1 MSIYPALSLL
11 PRLLVTIPLLILFA
25 SCRPNPIAHIEAAD
39 AALRQGKYDQV
50 LLETDRALSLDPNSV
65 PAKRLRIKA
74 LIGKGEE
81 TAALDAYE
89 VLSRE
94 KGPDTI
100 LLKEICQG
108 FLREGLKQQNFFVRS
123 ASVKAMGEMKDY
135 STVPILAMAM
145 KDGAAFVRFFAVESL
160 GELADP
166 PSLRLLE
173 SATQD
178 PEPMV
183 RISAV
188 KALDG
193 IEGDKAVPILAKFSG
208 DGDLTVRLFALA
220 ALVHRGDSKAREA
233 LTRTVREVNKMQRA
247 TAAAALGQTRDRS
260 LIPLLLPLLSDKD
273 SQTRT
278 YAAEAL
284 GKIGGPEAF
293 GPLSKALSD
302 PDLGVRGS
310 AAAALGKL
318 GDPRA
323 VPLLTKSLPKISA
336 DARVSTRRA
345 AASKE
350 KPTGNDDGRL
360 AEVSVAESL
369 VRLGAS
375 PGKIYDEA
383 VSDPDYGVRHFAV
396 GSLGQIGDETSIPL
410 LKTAL
415 SDEAPR
421 VRIAAVRAIGEIGR
435 RRGGERVTP
444 LLYGM
449 LRDPD
454 PSVKIYA
461 AGNLGWFLMEKNPPS
476 ASTAKQ

>member
-1 MSIYPALSLL
+1 LFITPLFLL
-11 PRLLVTIPLLILFA
+11 FIV
-25 SCRPNPIAHIEAAD
+25 SCRPNSRAHIEAAD
-39 AALRQGKYDQV
+39 AALQQGKYDQA
-50 LLETDRALSLDPNSV
+50 LIETDRALSQDPDSV

-89 VLSRE
+89 LLSRGS
-94 KGPDTI
+94 GPDMV
-100 LLKEICQG
+100 LLREICQG
-108 FLREGLKQQNFFVRS
+108 ILREGLKQQNFFVRS
-123 ASVKAMGEMKDY
+123 AAVKSMGEMKDY

-178 PEPMV
+178 SEPMV
-183 RISAV
+183 RISAI

-193 IEGDKAVPILAKFSG
+193 VREADAVPILSKFSG

-233 LTRTVREVNKMQRA
+233 LTRTVREVPKKLRA

-260 LIPLLLPLLSDKD
+260 LIPLLLPFLSDED
-273 SQTRT
+273 AQTRT

-284 GKIGGPEAF
+284 GEIGGPDAF
-293 GPLSKALSD
+293 GPLSNALSD

-323 VPLLTKSLPKISA
+323 IPLLTKSLSEIAA

-345 AASKE
+345 ADAPKG
-350 KPTGNDDGRL
+350 KTTGNDDGRI
-360 AEVSVAESL
+360 AEVSAAESL
-369 VRLGAS
+369 VLLGAS
-375 PGKIYDEA
+375 PGKVYVEA
-383 VSDPDYGVRHFAV
+383 LSDPDYGVRHFAV
-396 GSLGQIGDETSIPL
+396 GSLGRIGDEEAIPL

-435 RRGGERVTP
+435 RSGGEKVTP

-461 AGNLGWFLMEKNPPS
+461 AGNLGRFLMEKSPAP
-476 ASTAKQ
+476 AEKK